1 MQQIRE
7 EVAAYAAAF
16 DPALMPA
23 PLAQKILEDAIAT
36 ENMLSTIK
44 ALAAKR
50 VADTEL
56 WRREGHLSPAHHLA
70 RKAGTSVTRAK
81 EALETA
87 ARLSQLPALDAAA
100 RAGEV
105 SGSQA
110 GPVAE
115 AAAKNPR
122 AELRLVRMAKRG
134 SLGELLD
141 ECARTK
147 AAAEPD
153 ADARHRAIHASRHLR
168 RRRTA
173 DGAGELTYRS
183 TLDEVGELF
192 SIVQGYAQ
200 RVFEKARAAGRRE
213 PEEAYLADGLLAA
226 ARAGAASGRARPG
239 RGTGTGAGGAY
250 GAGRG
255 AAGAGAHSP
264 RPGGAWPASA
274 ATGRTGAGAQDIE
287 RRCLFPDTG
296 MDTPRGD
303 GDDAGARERRG
314 LEQAGGSECAGTE
327 QARSGG
333 FGCTDD
339 EPLPP
344 PVRPAK
350 VVVRIDWDSLIRG
363 FPIEDEVCEIAGL
376 GPVSVSVV
384 EAMMASGDC
393 FLAAVVTKGVDV
405 ANVAHLGR
413 RPNAF
418 QRSALEWLNPVCT
431 AEGCNTAVRL
441 EIDHRREWS
450 KMKVT
455 LLALLDG
462 CCEHHHDLKTYKGWA
477 FVDGSGKRP
486 MVPPWDHRHPRKA
499 LAGPAPPEAKGELKG
514 QMA

>member
-255 AAGAGAHSP
+255 AAGPGRTVPDRAGRGRRLRQRAGLALAH
-264 RPGGAWPASA
+264 RTLRDVGGSRTRAWIPHEAPATTLAPENVVESNRLAAASA
-274 ATGRTGAGAQDIE
+274 PVRSRPAAAGLAAPTTSHCR
-287 RRCLFPDTG
+287 RRCGRPRSWYVSTG
-296 MDTPRGD
+296 T
-303 GDDAGARERRG
+303 
-314 LEQAGGSECAGTE
+314 
-327 QARSGG
+327 
-333 FGCTDD
+333 
-339 EPLPP
+339 
-344 PVRPAK
+344 V
-350 VVVRIDWDSLIRG
+350 
-363 FPIEDEVCEIAGL
+363 
-376 GPVSVSVV
+376 
-384 EAMMASGDC
+384 
-393 FLAAVVTKGVDV
+393 
-405 ANVAHLGR
+405 
-413 RPNAF
+413 
-418 QRSALEWLNPVCT
+418 
-431 AEGCNTAVRL
+431 
-441 EIDHRREWS
+441 
-450 KMKVT
+450 
-455 LLALLDG
+455 
-462 CCEHHHDLKTYKGWA
+462 
-477 FVDGSGKRP
+477 
-486 MVPPWDHRHPRKA
+486 
-499 LAGPAPPEAKGELKG
+499 
-514 QMA
+514 